1 MKFGV
6 TLTSLTKQYRKSEP
20 VNRKRIMNN
29 DINFTS
35 VDTLGTLLAQIA
47 DLTKQ
52 ADAIKDSIKESAS
65 AGGAKVV
72 EGALF
77 KATYIEANRSTI
89 DWLALVST
97 KLGVEA
103 DWKKVAIKL
112 GVEADKE
119 LPKAIADNTKVSAVF
134 SVKVTSK

>member
-1 MKFGV
+1 
-6 TLTSLTKQYRKSEP
+6 
-20 VNRKRIMNN
+20 MNN
-29 DINFTS
+29 DINFTA
-35 VDTLGTLLAQIA
+35 VDTLGSLLAQIA

-72 EGALF
+72 EGAIF
-77 KATYIEANRSTI
+77 KATYVEANRTSV
-89 DWLALVST
+89 DWLGLVAA
-97 KLGVEA
+97 KVGVVIGEKEEA
-103 DWKKVAIKL
+103 KDSWKKVAIKL
-112 GVEADKE
+112 GFDEQKE